1 MRRVTLL
8 AALLAVASVFV
19 IGVARIG
26 AGAQDD
32 EPTNANR
39 GFVGSWR
46 ITSETP
52 FGSSQSLMTVM
63 ADGTV
68 LFTDRPALPGGAGFP
83 VSFISTG
90 HGSWEQTGPTAA
102 TATWVE
108 FVTDGEGNFLAT
120 VTGTVE
126 ATLEADGN
134 SWSGPFSSTSADPAG
149 TVLFVGGGSVQA
161 TRITVQ
167 PLATP
172 SAGTP
177 AT

>member
-1 MRRVTLL
+1 MRRVSFLV
-8 AALLAVASVFV
+8 ALLAVISAFV
-19 IGVARIG
+19 PGAAHLRTG
-26 AGAQDD
+26 AEAGAAQAD
-32 EPTNANR
+32 P
-39 GFVGSWR
+39 GFVGAWR

-68 LFTDRPALPGGAGFP
+68 LFTDRPVLPGGVGFP

-90 HGSWEQTGPTAA
+90 HGAWEQTGPTAA
-102 TATWVE
+102 AATWVE
-108 FVTDGEGNFLAT
+108 FVSDGEGNFLAT

-126 ATLEADGN
+126 ATLGTDGN

-149 TVLFVGGGSVQA
+149 TVLFVGGGSVRA

-172 SAGTP
+172 ATGAPTP
-177 AT
+177 

>member
-8 AALLAVASVFV
+8 AALLAVASAIVL
-19 IGVARIG
+19 GVAQLGVR
-26 AGAQDD
+26 AQDGAA
-32 EPTNANR
+32 PANQ
-39 GFVGSWR
+39 GFVGAWR

-52 FGSSQSLMTVM
+52 FGSSRSLMTVM

-68 LFTDRPALPGGAGFP
+68 LFTDRPVLPGGAGFP
-83 VSFISTG
+83 VSFISAG
-90 HGSWEQTGPTAA
+90 HGAWEQTSPTTAA
-102 TATWVE
+102 ATWVE
-108 FVTDGEGNFLAT
+108 FVSDGEGNFLAT

-126 ATLEADGN
+126 ATLGADGN
-134 SWSGPFSSTSADPAG
+134 SWSGPFSSTSADPVG

-172 SAGTP
+172 AAGTP
-177 AT
+177 AA